1 MIISKSPTWEME
13 VLVMPDPEPQNMGAG
28 FDGESSE
35 RGLKGQWDIK
45 EEIAIAQYLS
55 VLRLL

>member
-1 MIISKSPTWEME
+1 MIIFKLSIWEME
-13 VLVMPDPEPQNMGAG
+13 VLVMLDFELQNMGVG

-45 EEIAIAQYLS
+45 EEIVI
-55 VLRLL
+55 V